1 MREYRSPTV
10 GGGVCSPPS
19 RTFIGKS
26 LGFRTK
32 DQALIQE
39 VDVMPVVKVIEVLGI
54 SEKSWEDA
62 ATQALKGATN
72 TIRNITGLD
81 LVSQTAKVK
90 DGKITEYHATCKV
103 AFRVD

>member
-10 GGGVCSPPS
+10 GGGVRSPPS
-19 RTFIGKS
+19 RTFIGNS
-26 LGFRTK
+26 LGFRRK
-32 DQALIQE
+32 DQALIQG
-39 VDVMPVVKVIEVLGI
+39 VNVMPVVKVIEVLGI